1 MNNISLSGRLT
12 RDPELRSLPSGDAVC
27 QIRLAVDN
35 MAPGRKTG
43 YIDVVC
49 FGKPGEAAARVLTKG
64 WLVGVDGRLE
74 HRTWEAKDGAKHEG
88 YQVIGSVEFYARPR
102 TTTEDAPANESPDD
116 EEAAA

>member
-1 MNNISLSGRLT
+1 MNKISLSGRLT

-27 QIRLAVDN
+27 QLRLAVDN

-43 YIDVVC
+43 YVDVVC
-49 FGKPGEAAARVLTKG
+49 FGKPGEAAGRVLSKG

-74 HRTWEAKDGAKHEG
+74 HRTWEGKDGRKHEG

-102 TTTEDAPANESPDD
+102 PTAETSPAEEDGDD
-116 EEAAA
+116 GEVAA

>member
-27 QIRLAVDN
+27 QVRLAVDA
-35 MAPGRKTG
+35 MSAGRKTG

-64 WLVGVDGRLE
+64 WLVGIDGRLE
-74 HRTWEAKDGAKHEG
+74 HRTWEGKDGRKHEG
-88 YQVIGSVEFYARPR
+88 YQVIGSVEFYARPG
-102 TTTEDAPANESPDD
+102 TKTDDAPSNEVPDD
-116 EEAAA
+116 EE